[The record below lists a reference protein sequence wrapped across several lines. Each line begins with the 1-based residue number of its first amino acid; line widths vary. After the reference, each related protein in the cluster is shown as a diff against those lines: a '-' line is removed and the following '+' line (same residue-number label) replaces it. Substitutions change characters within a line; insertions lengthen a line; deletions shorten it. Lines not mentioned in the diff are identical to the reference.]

1 MRITVIFESMFGTTR
16 AVAAAVAEGLQPW
29 GTVTLLTVN
38 DAASQDA
45 ASTADALV
53 VGGPTHVHGM
63 SRPASRAEARSWADD
78 PAKNVTL
85 EPDAPGTGVREWMT
99 TLRTVP
105 THIAAFDTRIDIA
118 HILSG
123 RASTRIEHALTHR
136 GAHAL
141 VPAESFLVSKQNV
154 LERDELPRARA
165 WGDSVGVAL
174 SATVRT

>member
-16 AVAAAVAEGLQPW
+16 VVADAIAEGLKPW
-29 GTVTLLTVN
+29 GTVTLLNVN

-53 VGGPTHVHGM
+53 VGGPTHAHGM
-63 SRPASRAEARSWADD
+63 SRTVSRAEARSWADD
-78 PAKNVTL
+78 PAKNLTL
-85 EPDAPGTGVREWMT
+85 EPDAPGAGVREWMK

-118 HILSG
+118 QLLSG
-123 RASTRIEHALTHR
+123 RASTRIEHTLTHR

-141 VPAESFLVSKQNV
+141 VSAESFLVSKQNV
-154 LERDELPRARA
+154 LEPGELARARA

-174 SATVRT
+174 SATART